1 MRQPVQVE
9 APDESPRPRPRPGW
23 ARRIWSRHRAAILA
37 LLIAVV
43 LWEVLGRLQVLG
55 NNALPPPTRVLLQL
69 WRDRSVYP
77 GNLATTLREAL
88 VGYIIGNV
96 IAIALALMFVEAPR
110 TELAFTGLVIAL
122 FSMPIIAAA
131 PVLATAFSIS
141 TAKVAL
147 AGIAVFFPTLI
158 NAVVGLRSVERSL
171 VDTIRAMGGNRW
183 TVFFKVRIR
192 AALPSILVGL
202 RIAAPAALLGAIL
215 GEFLGG
221 DQGLGVFMMNSM
233 AQFETARTWGAG
245 LVSTAIAGLTFGMFA
260 LLGRRATVRAH
271 LPTIGLGA
279 EARIPRAATPIQRG
293 LYMLRNV
300 GVTAAVTLAAWYL
313 FIFLFHL
320 DTVVAKTPLDVVRF
334 FVSGPEAA
342 DHRHLILTALLQTLP
357 LAGIGLLC
365 GLAAACIGA
374 VGFVLRPS
382 VEKVV
387 MPFAMILQS
396 VPLAAMTPLI
406 VILLGRG
413 SLASVVVSVFVT
425 FFPSLV
431 TLTQGLRSTPPGA
444 LELLTI
450 YDASRWTIMR
460 KAQVPHAVPYVFAAA
475 RLAAP
480 RALLGVMIAEWLATG
495 RGLGY
500 LLVNAR
506 FLLQFDVVWAAAVV
520 ATLFALLAYISM
532 AAVEAR
538 AMKRFAPQQY
548 GG

>member
-1 MRQPVQVE
+1 
-9 APDESPRPRPRPGW
+9 
-23 ARRIWSRHRAAILA
+23 
-37 LLIAVV
+37 LI
-43 LWEVLGRLQVLG
+43 
-55 NNALPPPTRVLLQL
+55 
-69 WRDRSVYP
+69 
-77 GNLATTLREAL
+77 
-88 VGYIIGNV
+88 GYVIGNV
-96 IAIALALMFVEAPR
+96 IAIALALMFVEFPI
-110 TELAFTGLVIAL
+110 TERALTGLVIAL

-141 TAKVAL
+141 TAKIAL

-158 NAVVGLRSVERSL
+158 NTVVGLRSVERSL
-171 VDTIRAMGGNRW
+171 VDTIAAMGGNRW
-183 TVFFKVRIR
+183 TVFWKVRIR
-192 AALPSILVGL
+192 AATPSILVGL

-221 DQGLGVFMMNSM
+221 DRGLGVFMMNSM

-245 LVSTAIAGLTFGMFA
+245 LVSTAIAGLAFGIFA
-260 LLGRRATVRAH
+260 LLGRRATIRTH

-279 EARIPRAATPIQRG
+279 QTAIAPTGSPGRRVLYVARSVAVAT
-293 LYMLRNV
+293 
-300 GVTAAVTLAAWYL
+300 AVTVAAWYL
-313 FIFLFHL
+313 FILVFHL
-320 DTVVAKTPLDVVRF
+320 DSVIAKSPVDIVKF
-334 FVSGPEAA
+334 IFVGSGAA
-342 DHRHLILTALLQTLP
+342 DHRDRILTALLETLP

-365 GLAAACIGA
+365 GLAAACGGA
-374 VGFVLRPS
+374 IVFVLRTS

-387 MPFAMILQS
+387 MPFAMTLQS

-413 SLASVVVSVFVT
+413 SLASVVVSVLVT

-444 LELLTI
+444 IELLTI
-450 YDASRWTIMR
+450 YDAPRWTIMR
-460 KAQVPHAVPYVFAAA
+460 KVQVPHAIPYVFAAA

-506 FLLQFDVVWAAAVV
+506 FLLEFDVVWATAVV
-520 ATLFALLAYISM
+520 ATLFALLAYVSM
-532 AAVEAR
+532 AAVETR
-538 AMKRFAPQQY
+538 AMRRFAPQQF
-548 GG
+548 GA